1 MVNGVVNC
9 NNCGACEREVVFP
22 PGVAQK
28 HQIVRCMN
36 CGLMYAYPRAT
47 ANIANYEAAGQTREP
62 MSLQTP
68 EVIRS
73 FDKLPDY
80 EPIGLELRKLLPRGK
95 ALLEVGCHAGVL
107 LDRFRGQGWNVSGV
121 DPDSRAANFASSHYR
136 LDVKASTLEDAG
148 YDSATF
154 DAVVML
160 HVIEHLDDPAGT
172 VGVIARLLRPGGL
185 LVVETPVYDTLM
197 FRLLG
202 RRERSLSCDGHI
214 VFYTGGTLAALLERC
229 GFEIVAQ
236 RRVGRTMS
244 LGRLLWNIGVM
255 SKSKTLQHMIER
267 ASNALGLIHRGR
279 LYLNTRDMVRIFA
292 RKAGSSENHG
302 DYRRARTLPSRA
314 TTTCGHEATTPKSSA
329 GDSAGRKLL
338 NIIKGDGSRF
348 GRPAKAT

>member
-1 MVNGVVNC
+1 MANGVVNC
-9 NNCGACEREVVFP
+9 NNCGAREREVVFP

-36 CGLMYAYPRAT
+36 CGLMYAYPRAA
-47 ANIANYEAAGQTREP
+47 ANVATYVAAGQTGEP

-80 EPIGLELRKLLPRGK
+80 EPVGLDLRKLLPRGK

-107 LDRFRGQGWNVSGV
+107 LDRFRGQGWSVSGV
-121 DPDSRAANFASSHYR
+121 EPDGRAANFAREHYG

-148 YDSATF
+148 YSPATF

-172 VGVIARLLRPGGL
+172 VEAIARALRPRGF

-197 FRLLG
+197 YRLLG

-214 VFYTGGTLAALLERC
+214 VFYTGRTLAALLERC
-229 GFEIVAQ
+229 GFEIVTQ
-236 RRVGRTMS
+236 RRVGRTVS

-255 SKSKTLQHMIER
+255 SKSKTVQHVIER

-279 LYLNTRDMVRIFA
+279 LYLNTRDMVRVFA
-292 RKAGSSENHG
+292 RKIASVAETATVIGESP
-302 DYRRARTLPSRA
+302 RTLSLSRDDYMRS
-314 TTTCGHEATTPKSSA
+314 G
-329 GDSAGRKLL
+329 
-338 NIIKGDGSRF
+338 GSYTGIEGER
-348 GRPAKAT
+348 

>member
-47 ANIANYEAAGQTREP
+47 ANIANYVAAGQTREP

-314 TTTCGHEATTPKSSA
+314 TTTCGHEATTPKSGP

-338 NIIKGDGSRF
+338 NIIRGDGSRL

>member
-1 MVNGVVNC
+1 MINRVAKC

-22 PGVAQK
+22 QGVAQK

-47 ANIANYEAAGQTREP
+47 AAIAQYVAAGQTGAS

-68 EVIRS
+68 EVIRA

-80 EPIGLELRKLLPRGK
+80 EPIGLDLRKLLPRGRT
-95 ALLEVGCHAGVL
+95 LLEVGCHAGVL
-107 LDRFRGQGWNVSGV
+107 LDRFRGQGWSVSGV
-121 DPDSRAANFASSHYR
+121 EPDGRAANFARSHYG

-148 YDSATF
+148 YDPATF

-172 VGVIARLLRPGGL
+172 VQAIARVLRPQGFL
-185 LVVETPVYDTLM
+185 AVETPVYDTLM
-197 FRLLG
+197 YRLLG

-214 VFYTGGTLAALLERC
+214 VFYTGRTLAALLERC

-255 SKSKTLQHMIER
+255 SKSKTVQRMIER
-267 ASNALGLIHRGR
+267 LSAALGLLHRGR
-279 LYLNTRDMVRIFA
+279 LYLNARDMVRVFA
-292 RKAGSSENHG
+292 RKRS
-302 DYRRARTLPSRA
+302 
-314 TTTCGHEATTPKSSA
+314 
-329 GDSAGRKLL
+329 
-338 NIIKGDGSRF
+338 I
-348 GRPAKAT
+348 

>member
-9 NNCGACEREVVFP
+9 NNCDACERKVVFP
-22 PGVAQK
+22 SGVAQK

-47 ANIANYEAAGQTREP
+47 ANIANYVAAGQTGEP

-80 EPIGLELRKLLPRGK
+80 EPIGLDLRELLPRGK
-95 ALLEVGCHAGVL
+95 VLLEVGCHAGVL

-121 DPDSRAANFASSHYR
+121 DPDSRAANFARSHYR
-136 LDVKASTLEDAG
+136 LDVKACTLEDAG
-148 YDSATF
+148 YDPATF

-172 VGVIARLLRPGGL
+172 VGVIARLLRPGGF

-214 VFYTGGTLAALLERC
+214 VFYTGRTLAALLERC

-236 RRVGRTMS
+236 RRVGRTVS

-255 SKSKTLQHMIER
+255 SKSRTLQQTIER
-267 ASNALGLIHRGR
+267 LSAALGLMQRGR
-279 LYLNTRDMVRIFA
+279 LYLNARDMVRIFA
-292 RKAGSSENHG
+292 RKMAPDAE
-302 DYRRARTLPSRA
+302 
-314 TTTCGHEATTPKSSA
+314 
-329 GDSAGRKLL
+329 
-338 NIIKGDGSRF
+338 
-348 GRPAKAT
+348 RP

>member
-1 MVNGVVNC
+1 MANGAVNC
-9 NNCGACEREVVFP
+9 NNCGAREREVVFP

-28 HQIVRCMN
+28 HQIVRCVN

-47 ANIANYEAAGQTREP
+47 ANVANYVAAGQTGEP

-80 EPIGLELRKLLPRGK
+80 EPIGLELRKRLPRGK
-95 ALLEVGCHAGVL
+95 TLLEVGCHAGVL
-107 LDRFRGQGWNVSGV
+107 LDRFRGQGWSVSGV
-121 DPDSRAANFASSHYR
+121 EPDAKAANFARSHYG

-148 YDSATF
+148 YDPAMF

-172 VGVIARLLRPGGL
+172 VAAIARVLRPHGF

-197 FRLLG
+197 YRLLG

-229 GFEIVAQ
+229 GFEIVEQ
-236 RRVGRTMS
+236 RRVGRTVS
-244 LGRLLWNIGVM
+244 FGRLLWNIGVM
-255 SKSKTLQHMIER
+255 SKNKTLQHVIER
-267 ASNALGLIHRGR
+267 LSNALGLIHRGR
-279 LYLNTRDMVRIFA
+279 LYLNTRDMLRVFA
-292 RKAGSSENHG
+292 RKLASVAE
-302 DYRRARTLPSRA
+302 TA
-314 TTTCGHEATTPKSSA
+314 TEL
-329 GDSAGRKLL
+329 R
-338 NIIKGDGSRF
+338 
-348 GRPAKAT
+348 